1 MTKLKPYDFQEHAIS
16 WIKKQRTGLLALD
29 MGLGKSM
36 VAILAAQEVNA
47 IKILVICPASVKYGW
62 AKEIDKWTR
71 ESSKVI
77 EGRKDRLENRK
88 WTIINYDL
96 LISKPILMQLIRT
109 KWNVLI
115 LDELHYLKN
124 NAAKRTKAVYY
135 PKGIASCADRVWGLT
150 GTPVLNRPIEL
161 FSHLKALCPE
171 RLAPKYL
178 SRYDFA
184 QRFCDARETK
194 WGWDESGSSNLAE
207 LSKILDGFMLRRL
220 KKDVLKELPDKT
232 YQTIYLKD
240 KKTDVDKER
249 RAYEESKESI
259 LGELATLRRENGLRK
274 VPQVVEHVKNILEEK
289 EKIVIF
295 TYHRQVLANLKSA
308 LKDYSPVVV
317 SGNTPS
323 VKRLHAV
330 DRFRTEPGT
339 RVFIGQIQAAGVGI
353 DGLQDVCDTVIF
365 AELHYVP
372 GHLHQAID
380 RCHRIGQKNPVLVQF
395 LVAEGSI
402 DEDIA
407 QTVSRK
413 EKIIEQIVKSTT
425 VAAGLES
432 TLSRVKNVLEKW
444 IKR

>member
-77 EGRKDRLENRK
+77 EGRKDRLENQK

-295 TYHRQVLANLKSA
+295 TYHRQVLTNLKSA

>member
-77 EGRKDRLENRK
+77 EGRKDRLENQK

-308 LKDYSPVVV
+308 LKDYSPAVV